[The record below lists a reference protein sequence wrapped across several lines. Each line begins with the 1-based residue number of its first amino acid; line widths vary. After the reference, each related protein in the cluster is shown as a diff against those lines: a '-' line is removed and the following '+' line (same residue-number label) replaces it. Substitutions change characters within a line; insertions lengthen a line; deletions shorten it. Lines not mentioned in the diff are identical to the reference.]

1 MSAGELLRETRTR
14 HGLTQR
20 ELAIRARTSQAAVS
34 RIERDVVSPS
44 VSTLAVLLRLMNEEL
59 VLGAREVD
67 VSHYDLERIRENLE
81 LDVATR
87 IERATRG
94 DRPSPR

>member
-1 MSAGELLRETRTR
+1 MSAGELLRETRLR
-14 HGLTQR
+14 HGLTQT

-59 VLGAREVD
+59 VLGARKVD
-67 VSHYDLERIRENLE
+67 VSHHDLERIRENLE
-81 LDVATR
+81 LVVATR

>member
-1 MSAGELLRETRTR
+1 MTAGELLRETRTR
-14 HGLTQR
+14 HGLTQKQ
-20 ELAIRARTSQAAVS
+20 LAIRARTSQAAVS

-44 VSTLAVLLRLMNEEL
+44 VATLSELLRMMNEEL
-59 VLGAREVD
+59 VLEAREMD
-67 VSHYDLERIRENLE
+67 VSHHDQERIRQNPE